1 MKEMIS
7 VIPPNL
13 GWIQSKLDEEEIDYL
28 WQCIDKKGIDMKP
41 ALVGQISSSYKIED
55 KNNWFFN
62 NVLSKLGMNYEN
74 TIANIGGKL
83 PVENKSY
90 YLSNMWVNYQKQY
103 EFNPAHDHIGI
114 YSFVIWMKIPTEFND
129 QCKLPIAKN
138 SKATQISNFCFY
150 YQNILG
156 GNQEHM
162 YEMSKEMEGT
172 ILFFP
177 SQLLHTVY
185 PFYNCEEDRISISGN
200 IAAKQIYS

>member
-1 MKEMIS
+1 MPPEIS
-7 VIPPNL
+7 IDNL
-13 GWIQSKLDEEEIDYL
+13 GL
-28 WQCIDKKGIDMKP
+28 
-41 ALVGQISSSYKIED
+41 
-55 KNNWFFN
+55 
-62 NVLSKLGMNYEN
+62 LSLINF
-74 TIANIGGKL
+74 IA
-83 PVENKSY
+83 S
-90 YLSNMWVNYQKQY
+90 
-103 EFNPAHDHIGI
+103 
-114 YSFVIWMKIPTEFND
+114 PTEFND

-200 IAAKQIYS
+200 ITLEPKVKEGDMIIFPSWLEHAAPLNKSSKLRATISFNFFFDNE